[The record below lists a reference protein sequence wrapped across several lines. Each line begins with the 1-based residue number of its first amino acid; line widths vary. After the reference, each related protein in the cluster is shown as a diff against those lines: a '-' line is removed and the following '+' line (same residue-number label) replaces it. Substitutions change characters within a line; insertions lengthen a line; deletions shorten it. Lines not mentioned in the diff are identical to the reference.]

1 MARRSI
7 PEVNAGSMAD
17 IAFLLLIFFLV
28 TTTMETQ
35 TGIFRKLPPM
45 EKTDDPPKIEK
56 RNLLSVLVNKFDQIQ
71 MNGEEVKVSQIARKT
86 REFIQNI
93 DNREEYAEKKATQIE
108 GFGEAQVSKGVV
120 SLQNDRGTTYQVYI
134 AVQDALATA
143 FEQIRDEKA
152 REIYKKSY
160 AQLVQDKEEDKV
172 DIIKKIVPMSISEAE
187 PKNVK

>member
-1 MARRSI
+1 MARRSV
-7 PEVNAGSMAD
+7 PELNAGSMAD

-45 EKTDDPPKIEK
+45 EKVKDPPKIEK

-71 MNGEEVKVSQIARKT
+71 MNGEEVKIKDITRKT
-86 REFIQNI
+86 REFIENKVGRDDYPEIQSKNI
-93 DNREEYAEKKATQIE
+93 PDY
-108 GFGEAQVSKGVV
+108 GEAEVSKGVV
-120 SLQNDRGTTYQVYI
+120 SLQNDRGTTYEVYI

-143 FEQIRDEKA
+143 FEQIRDDKA

-160 AQLVQDKEEDKV
+160 TQLVQDKEEEKV
-172 DIIKKIVPMSISEAE
+172 DVIKQIVPMSISEAE
-187 PKNVK
+187 PKNIK